1 MPDIPLQRRVSWAPL
16 LLVTLLAG
24 VAAAYLIEARGVS
37 LSPQNLLLLQPTA
50 WLVLL
55 LWAVL
60 ALGYLRTP
68 VLPQEDAPVESRAD
82 IGRVVA
88 MVAAFAGF
96 ILVLEPLGYD
106 IAIWG
111 FTLVALIIGGERNK
125 LALAVFPP
133 LFSLAIITGFRL
145 LVPYPFPTSL
155 L

>member
-1 MPDIPLQRRVSWAPL
+1 MRRRVSWAPL

-24 VAAAYLIEARGVS
+24 VTFAYLIEARGVS

-50 WLVLL
+50 WLVLF

-60 ALGYLRTP
+60 AIGYLRTP
-68 VLPQEDAPVESRAD
+68 AQLEEGPAESWPD
-82 IGRVVA
+82 VGRVVA
-88 MVAAFAGF
+88 MVAAFGGF
-96 ILVLEPLGYD
+96 ILALEPLGYD

-111 FTLVALIIGGERNK
+111 FTLIALIIGGERNK
-125 LALAVFPP
+125 IALAIFP
-133 LFSLAIITGFRL
+133 LVFSLAIVTGFRL

>member
-1 MPDIPLQRRVSWAPL
+1 MRRRISWAPL

-60 ALGYLRTP
+60 AIGYLRTP
-68 VLPQEDAPVESRAD
+68 VQIQEGPAESWAD
-82 IGRVVA
+82 VGRVVA
-88 MVAAFAGF
+88 MVAAFGGF
-96 ILVLEPLGYD
+96 ILALEPLGYD
-106 IAIWG
+106 IAMWG
-111 FTLVALIIGGERNK
+111 FTLIALIIGGERN
-125 LALAVFPP
+125 LVALAVFPP
-133 LFSLAIITGFRL
+133 VFSVAMVTGFRL

>member
-1 MPDIPLQRRVSWAPL
+1 MPDTVMRRRVSWAPL

-24 VAAAYLIEARGVS
+24 VTVAYLIEARGVS

-60 ALGYLRTP
+60 AIGYLRTP
-68 VLPQEDAPVESRAD
+68 VLAPEEGPAESWAD
-82 IGRVVA
+82 VGRVVA

-111 FTLVALIIGGERNK
+111 FTLIALIIGGERNVI
-125 LALAVFPP
+125 ALAIFPP
-133 LFSLAIITGFRL
+133 LFSLAIVHGFRL

-155 L
+155 I

>member
-1 MPDIPLQRRVSWAPL
+1 MPDTQVRRRVSWAPL

-24 VAAAYLIEARGVS
+24 VAASYLVEARGVS

-68 VLPQEDAPVESRAD
+68 VLPQEGPRESWAD
-82 IGRVVA
+82 VSRVVA

-96 ILVLEPLGYD
+96 ILALEPLGYD

-111 FTLVALIIGGERNK
+111 FTLIALIIGGERNK
-125 LALAVFPP
+125 VALVVFPP
-133 LFSLAIITGFRL
+133 VFGLAMIYGFRL

>member
-1 MPDIPLQRRVSWAPL
+1 MPDTQLRRRVSWAPL
-16 LLVTLLAG
+16 ILVTLLAG
-24 VAAAYLIEARGVS
+24 VAATYLIEARGVS

-60 ALGYLRTP
+60 AIGYLRTP
-68 VLPQEDAPVESRAD
+68 VLPQAEGAVESWTD
-82 IGRVVA
+82 IGRVLALVF
-88 MVAAFAGF
+88 AFGGF
-96 ILVLEPLGYD
+96 ILALEPLGYD

-111 FTLVALIIGGERNK
+111 FTLIALIIGRERNPV
-125 LALAVFPP
+125 ALIVFPP
-133 LFSLAIITGFRL
+133 VFSAAMVLGFRL

>member
-1 MPDIPLQRRVSWAPL
+1 MPNTVMRRHVSWAPL

-24 VAAAYLIEARGVS
+24 VAAAYLLEARGVS
-37 LSPQNLLLLQPTA
+37 LNPQNLLLLQPTA

-60 ALGYLRTP
+60 AIGYLRTP
-68 VLPQEDAPVESRAD
+68 AQVHEGPVESRAD
-82 IGRVVA
+82 FGRVIA
-88 MVAAFAGF
+88 MVVAFAGF

-111 FTLVALIIGGERNK
+111 FTLLALIIGGERNK
-125 LALAVFPP
+125 LALLIFPVV
-133 LFSLAIITGFRL
+133 FSLFITIGFRM